1 MDFERKGGKTMIKM
15 LMARLALSEQGAR
28 DLLKGV
34 WWTTLLDIA
43 LMLPVVL
50 TFLFLDDW
58 LGPVLA
64 PGSDTAHGLAYYSAM
79 GLAFMAV
86 MYAIAVKQYRST
98 YTSVY
103 GESANRRIALAEKLR
118 KLPLAFFGEKNLS
131 DLTATIMDDCTDLE
145 HTFSHSVPQLM
156 ASLISIA
163 LITAG
168 LMAYDWRLA
177 LSLAWVVPVAFG
189 VLAVAKGQMKRSNQ
203 TNYANKRK
211 VSEHIQEG
219 LDLMQEIKAY
229 SMEKAYTDELDRKAD
244 AYEKAMTRGELL
256 LGMTVNGAQS
266 LLKLGLPS
274 VISAGAWMLATGRT
288 DVMTYLM
295 FLVIGSRIYA
305 PLNEVLN
312 NLAVLVF
319 LDVRIDRMKEME
331 SMPALQGSSTFKP
344 ANFDICF
351 DNVTFAYE
359 EGKQV
364 LRGVSFTARQGE
376 TTALIGPSG
385 GGKTTAAKLAAR
397 FWDPQGGRITL
408 GGTDIKTV
416 EPETLLKH
424 FAVVF
429 QDVVLFN
436 ATVMENIRIGRRDAT
451 DAEVV
456 RAARLA
462 RCDEF
467 VSRLPDGYATV
478 IGENGETLSGGE
490 RQRISIARAMLKDA
504 PIILLDEA
512 TASLDVENETMI
524 QAGLSELVKDKT
536 VIIIAHRMRTIAE
549 ADRIVT
555 LENGTITENLTA
567 VERGKSN
574 GYFARMLKQQV
585 TDAV

>member
-1 MDFERKGGKTMIKM
+1 MIKM

-34 WWTTLLDIA
+34 WWTTLLDIV

-177 LSLAWVVPVAFG
+177 LSLAWVVPVALG

>member
-1 MDFERKGGKTMIKM
+1 MIKM

-344 ANFDICF
+344 ANIDICF

>member
-1 MDFERKGGKTMIKM
+1 MIKM

-34 WWTTLLDIA
+34 WWTTQLDIA

-555 LENGTITENLTA
+555 LVNGTITENLTA

>member
-1 MDFERKGGKTMIKM
+1 MIKM

-416 EPETLLKH
+416 ELETLLKH

>member
-1 MDFERKGGKTMIKM
+1 MIKM

-34 WWTTLLDIA
+34 WWTTLLDIV

-177 LSLAWVVPVAFG
+177 LNLAWVVPVAFG

>member
-1 MDFERKGGKTMIKM
+1 MIKM

-331 SMPALQGSSTFKP
+331 SMPALQGSSTFKL

-436 ATVMENIRIGRRDAT
+436 ATVMENIRIGRRNAT

>member
-1 MDFERKGGKTMIKM
+1 
-15 LMARLALSEQGAR
+15 
-28 DLLKGV
+28 
-34 WWTTLLDIA
+34 
-43 LMLPVVL
+43 MLPVVL

>member
-1 MDFERKGGKTMIKM
+1 MIKM

-266 LLKLGLPS
+266 QLKLGLPS

>member
-1 MDFERKGGKTMIKM
+1 MIKM

-34 WWTTLLDIA
+34 WWTTLLDIV

-177 LSLAWVVPVAFG
+177 LSLEWVVPVAFG

-256 LGMTVNGAQS
+256 LGMTVNGSQS

>member
-1 MDFERKGGKTMIKM
+1 MIKM

-43 LMLPVVL
+43 IMLPVVL

-436 ATVMENIRIGRRDAT
+436 ATVMENIRIGRRNAT

-555 LENGTITENLTA
+555 LENGNITENLTA